1 MPDNDKPVR
10 KADLIADSL
19 WDTVIWPEIRKI
31 ILDGANKVLSMLL
44 NDKGRDIRTT
54 RPDGRPI
61 YRQFYDRGE
70 ESQQQASSSSRM
82 RSLDSFDDILFP
94 DRGTA
99 ERTLIDLEELCWT
112 DKYVTV
118 GKFIDMAKHRK
129 ATINKSVDFPY
140 WEYGWTNMEGVTC
153 ISVGDDWWYIDLPPA
168 KFLKNR

>member
-44 NDKGRDIRTT
+44 KEPIRDSRTT
-54 RPDGRPI
+54 RSDGRPV
-61 YRQFYDRGE
+61 YRQFYDRGG
-70 ESQQQASSSSRM
+70 ESSQPAPTSSRM

-94 DRGTA
+94 DRGAA
-99 ERTLIDLEELCWT
+99 EITLEDLEELCWT
-112 DKYVTV
+112 DKNVTV
-118 GKFIDMAKHRK
+118 GKFIDMAKQRG
-129 ATINKSVDFPY
+129 ATINKNVDFPY
-140 WEYGWTNMEGVTC
+140 WDYGWTSMEGVTC
-153 ISVGDDWWYIDLPPA
+153 VSVGDDWWYIDLPPA